1 MRYKFIFL
9 LLAGFCFA
17 QQKEIKV
24 VDAQT
29 GEAIAKAR
37 LTLADKILYT
47 NDDGK
52 VLLPD
57 NISGVEVFAV
67 SYQKENIKSYMPL
80 VKLKPLYKDIEGV
93 NIVNIDVKK
102 IFEEVDKNY
111 SRLYYNKPSVYDIL
125 YKQKNISDHK
135 INLLLVADAKFWTD
149 ANIYNYKYAFRG
161 DYDQFV
167 QIGLNNIRY
176 FQKKEEN
183 KNYFQGSSL
192 DKSTDMIGDLFF
204 NYELKRLIR
213 FSNVKDTKCTGQIL
227 NERDNEQ
234 NISFKVNMPTG
245 LKLNGFIV
253 YNKLDKVISHFE
265 MNYDQNAFGTTKLKN
280 SEGVE
285 YDFHSGNGVIIFDF
299 YKKDNKYIPT
309 QANTYGDY
317 YVIFNGQKHEGA
329 FHREIIF
336 QTFKEADKKGLTNRI
351 DFKKKI
357 WENIPDNEKKDSDIL
372 LSEEER
378 HFIDENK

>member
-9 LLAGFCFA
+9 LFAGLCFA

-57 NISGVEVFAV
+57 NISGVEVFAA
-67 SYQKENIKSYMPL
+67 SYQKENIRSYIPI

-102 IFEEVDKNY
+102 IFEEVNKNY

-161 DYDQFV
+161 DHDQFV

-192 DKSTDMIGDLFF
+192 DRSTDMIGDLFF

-213 FSNVKDTKCTGQIL
+213 FSNVKGTKCTGQIL

-234 NISFKVNMPTG
+234 NISFKVNMPSG
-245 LKLNGFIV
+245 FKLNGFIV

-265 MNYDQNAFGTTKLKN
+265 MNYDQSAFGTIKIKN
-280 SEGVE
+280 SENVE

-329 FHREIIF
+329 FHREITF
-336 QTFKEADKKGLTNRI
+336 QSFKEADNKGLTNRI

-378 HFIDENK
+378 RFIDENK

>member
-1 MRYKFIFL
+1 
-9 LLAGFCFA
+9 
-17 QQKEIKV
+17 
-24 VDAQT
+24 
-29 GEAIAKAR
+29 
-37 LTLADKILYT
+37 
-47 NDDGK
+47 
-52 VLLPD
+52 
-57 NISGVEVFAV
+57 
-67 SYQKENIKSYMPL
+67 
-80 VKLKPLYKDIEGV
+80 
-93 NIVNIDVKK
+93 
-102 IFEEVDKNY
+102 
-111 SRLYYNKPSVYDIL
+111 
-125 YKQKNISDHK
+125 
-135 INLLLVADAKFWTD
+135 
-149 ANIYNYKYAFRG
+149 
-161 DYDQFV
+161 
-167 QIGLNNIRY
+167 
-176 FQKKEEN
+176 
-183 KNYFQGSSL
+183 
-192 DKSTDMIGDLFF
+192 MIGDLFF

-329 FHREIIF
+329 FHREITF